1 MKSENKQHLKE
12 IVSAFLL
19 LGITATAAMLW
30 GQHGLFGI
38 MWLYFVTLT
47 VILLRRKEDRR
58 FGILWG
64 LFTLTVLILYICEL
78 ILSSE

>member
-1 MKSENKQHLKE
+1 MKAENKQALKE

-19 LGITATAAMLW
+19 LGITCTAAMLW

-47 VILLRRKEDRR
+47 VICLRRKEDRR

-64 LFTLTVLILYICEL
+64 LFTLTVLILYVCEL